1 MVGLMA
7 TTPMGRGIVLACQGG
22 GSHTAFTAGVL
33 EELLAH
39 DDRDIRALSG
49 TSGGA
54 VCAFLA
60 WSGLLIGGRKGRSV
74 GVARLERYWDK
85 LQTHGV
91 METLQDAIV
100 INTLRGIGS
109 LGLVL
114 EFSPY
119 LNVFEA
125 SRDFRKLIEDVVR
138 FDEISISPI
147 APRLLISAADVRTGE
162 FRIFRSHAIDGEPA
176 DDITSDVILAS
187 AAVPTLF
194 RAVHLGGHVYW
205 DGLFAQNPPVRDLP
219 DAARGEG
226 EDEGECRLPPNE
238 LWVIMINPLWQERE
252 PKRMDDIR
260 DRRNELA
267 ANISFQQEIYFIG
280 KMNELAG
287 RDLLADKAKK
297 KYHPIKVRAITMS
310 DEVAASLDYE
320 SKLSR
325 DPSQL
330 RLLMEHGKDRARSFL
345 TDLERPDADDR
356 TALLYRDIWG
366 RVRDRNWT
374 PLYRSHTEM

>member
-1 MVGLMA
+1 MVGLMS
-7 TTPMGRGIVLACQGG
+7 TTQMGRGIVLACQGG

-54 VCAFLA
+54 ICAFLA
-60 WSGLLIGGRKGRSV
+60 WSGLLIGGEKGRSV
-74 GVARLERYWDK
+74 GVARLARYWDK
-85 LQTHGV
+85 LQPRGIL
-91 METLQDAIV
+91 ETLQDAIV
-100 INTLRGIGS
+100 VNTLRGIGS

-125 SRDFRKLIEDVVR
+125 SRDFKKLIEDSVP
-138 FDEISISPI
+138 FDEISISSA
-147 APRLLISAADVRTGE
+147 APRLLISAADVKTSQ
-162 FRIFRSHAIDGEPA
+162 FRIFRSHAIDQEPA
-176 DDITSDVILAS
+176 DEITSDVLLAS

-194 RAVHLGGHVYW
+194 RAVNLDGHVYW
-205 DGLFAQNPPVRDLP
+205 DGLFAQNPPVRNLP

-226 EDEGECRLPPNE
+226 GDGLPPNE
-238 LWVIMINPLWQERE
+238 LWVVMINPLSQQEE

-280 KMNELAG
+280 KINELAG
-287 RDLLADKAKK
+287 RDLLTDRAKA

-310 DEVAASLDYE
+310 DELAASLDYE

-330 RLLMEHGKDRARSFL
+330 RLLLEHGKERTRSFL
-345 TDLERPDADDR
+345 TELERPDADER
-356 TALLYRDIWG
+356 TAILSRDIWG
-366 RVRDRNWT
+366 RVKDRNWT
-374 PLYRSHTEM
+374 PLYQSHTEI

>member
-7 TTPMGRGIVLACQGG
+7 TRQVGRGIVLACQGG

-60 WSGLLIGGRKGRSV
+60 WSGLLIGGKKGRSV
-74 GVARLERYWDK
+74 GVSRLQRYWDNV
-85 LQTHGV
+85 QTHGV
-91 METLQDAIV
+91 VETLQDAIV

-114 EFSPY
+114 ELSPY

-125 SRDFRKLIEDVVR
+125 SRDFKKLLEDVVR
-138 FDEISISPI
+138 FDEIRVTST
-147 APRLLISAADVRTGE
+147 APRLLISAANVRTGQ
-162 FRIFRSHAIDGEPA
+162 FRIFRSHEIDKEPA
-176 DDITSDVILAS
+176 DKITSDVILAS

-194 RAVHLGGHVYW
+194 RAVHLGGNLYW

-226 EDEGECRLPPNE
+226 EARLPPNE
-238 LWVIMINPLWQERE
+238 LWVILINPLQEEGE
-252 PKRMDDIR
+252 PTRMDDIR

-267 ANISFQQEIYFIG
+267 ANISFQQEIFFIG
-280 KMNELAG
+280 KINELAG
-287 RDLLADKAKK
+287 RNLLTDKAKK
-297 KYHPIKVRAITMS
+297 KYHPIKIRAITMS

-325 DPSQL
+325 DPLQL
-330 RLLMEHGKDRARSFL
+330 GFLREHGKERARGFL
-345 TDLERPDADDR
+345 ADLTRPDADDR
-356 TALLYRDIWG
+356 TALLFRDIWG
-366 RVRDRNWT
+366 RLKDRNWT
-374 PLYRSHTEM
+374 PLYSSQGKG

>member
-1 MVGLMA
+1 M
-7 TTPMGRGIVLACQGG
+7 
-22 GSHTAFTAGVL
+22 
-33 EELLAH
+33 AH

-60 WSGLLIGGRKGRSV
+60 WSGLLMGGREGRGV

-85 LQTHGV
+85 VQTQGV
-91 METLQDAIV
+91 VETLQDALV
-100 INTLRGIGS
+100 INTLRGMGR

-119 LNVFEA
+119 LNVWEA
-125 SRDFRKLIEDVVR
+125 SRDFKKLIEDVVR
-138 FDEISISPI
+138 FDEISISAT
-147 APRLLISAADVRTGE
+147 APRLLISAADVKTGE
-162 FRIFRSHAIDGEPA
+162 FRIFRSHAIDEEAA
-176 DDITSDVILAS
+176 DDITSDVLLAS
-187 AAVPTLF
+187 AAVPSLF
-194 RAVHLGGHVYW
+194 RAVHLSGQVYW

-226 EDEGECRLPPNE
+226 KAEGERGVPPDE
-238 LWVIMINPLWQERE
+238 LWVILINALRQECE

-267 ANISFQQEIYFIG
+267 ANISFQQEINFIG
-280 KMNELAG
+280 KINELAG
-287 RDLLADKAKK
+287 RNLLADEAKE

-325 DPSQL
+325 DPSQR
-330 RLLMEHGKDRARSFL
+330 RLLTEHGKDRARRFL
-345 TDLERPDADDR
+345 TDMERPDADDR
-356 TALLYRDIWG
+356 TAILSRDIWG
-366 RVRDRNWT
+366 RVKDRNWT
-374 PLYRSHTEM
+374 PLYRSHAEV

>member
-1 MVGLMA
+1 MVGLMV
-7 TTPMGRGIVLACQGG
+7 TKQVGRGIVLACQGG

-60 WSGLLIGGRKGRSV
+60 WSGLLLGGQKGRSV
-74 GVARLERYWDK
+74 GVSRLQRYWDTV
-85 LQTHGV
+85 QTHGV
-91 METLQDAIV
+91 FETLQDAIM

-109 LGLVL
+109 LGLAL

-119 LNVFEA
+119 MNVFEA
-125 SRDFRKLIEDVVR
+125 SRDFKKLIEDVVR
-138 FDEISISPI
+138 FDEIHVSSR
-147 APRLLISAADVRTGE
+147 APRLLISAANVKTGD
-162 FRIFRSHAIDGEPA
+162 FRIFRSHEIDEEPA
-176 DDITSDVILAS
+176 DVITSDVILAS

-194 RAVHLGGHVYW
+194 RAVHLGENFYW

-219 DAARGEG
+219 DAARGDG
-226 EDEGECRLPPNE
+226 RGGVPPNE
-238 LWVIMINPLWQERE
+238 LWVIMINPLQQEAE
-252 PKRMDDIR
+252 PRRMDDIR

-267 ANISFQQEIYFIG
+267 ANISFQQEIFFIG
-280 KMNELAG
+280 KINELAG
-287 RDLLADKAKK
+287 RDYLTNKAKK

-325 DPSQL
+325 DPGQI
-330 RLLMEHGKDRARSFL
+330 RLLREHGKDRARSFL
-345 TDLERPDADDR
+345 ADLKRPDADDR
-356 TALLYRDIWG
+356 TALLFRDIWG
-366 RVRDRNWT
+366 RRKNRNWT
-374 PLYRSHTEM
+374 PLYSSDSKS

>member
-7 TTPMGRGIVLACQGG
+7 TTQMGRGIVLACQGG

-39 DDRDIRALSG
+39 DDREIRALSG

-54 VCAFLA
+54 VCALLA
-60 WSGLLIGGRKGRSV
+60 WSGLLIGGQKGRRV

-91 METLQDAIV
+91 METLQNAIV
-100 INTLRGIGS
+100 INTLRGMAGF
-109 LGLVL
+109 GLVP

-119 LNVFEA
+119 LNVLEA
-125 SRDFRKLIEDVVR
+125 SREFRKLIEDSVQ
-138 FDEISISPI
+138 FDELNISSN
-147 APRLLISAADVRTGE
+147 APRLLISAAEVRTGE
-162 FRIFRSHAIDGEPA
+162 FRIFRSHAIEEEPA
-176 DDITSDVILAS
+176 DAITRDVILAS

-194 RAVHLGGHVYW
+194 RAVQLDGHIYW

-226 EDEGECRLPPNE
+226 DDGLPPNE
-238 LWVIMINPLWQERE
+238 LWVIMINPMRQQLE

-267 ANISFQQEIYFIG
+267 ANISFQQEIFFIG
-280 KMNELAG
+280 KLNELAK
-287 RDLLADKAKK
+287 RDLLADSAKD
-297 KYHPIKVRAITMS
+297 KYHPIKVRAITMA

-325 DPSQL
+325 DSSQRRSL
-330 RLLMEHGKDRARSFL
+330 TEHGKDRARIFL
-345 TDLERPDADDR
+345 AALDRPDADER
-356 TALLYRDIWG
+356 TAILSRDIWG
-366 RVRDRNWT
+366 RAKDRNWT
-374 PLYRSHTEM
+374 PL

>member
-1 MVGLMA
+1 MA

-33 EELLAH
+33 GEMLAH

-54 VCAFLA
+54 VCALLA
-60 WSGLLIGGRKGRSV
+60 WSGLLVGGQEGRSA

-85 LQTHGV
+85 VQTHGV
-91 METLQDAIV
+91 VETLQDALV
-100 INTLRGIGS
+100 INTLRGIAS
-109 LGLVL
+109 LGLML

-119 LNVFEA
+119 LNFFEA
-125 SRDFRKLIEDVVR
+125 SRDFKKLIEDVVR
-138 FDEISISPI
+138 FDGIHVSST
-147 APRLLISAADVRTGE
+147 APRLLISAADVRTGD
-162 FRIFRSHAIDGEPA
+162 FRIFRSHAIDEEPA
-176 DDITSDVILAS
+176 DEITSDVILAS

-194 RAVHLGGHVYW
+194 RAVNLGGHLYW

-226 EDEGECRLPPNE
+226 DDGPPPNE
-238 LWVIMINPLWQERE
+238 LWVIMINPMYQQRE

-280 KMNELAG
+280 KMNELAA
-287 RDLLADKAKK
+287 RDLLADRAKG

-325 DPSQL
+325 DPSQ
-330 RLLMEHGKDRARSFL
+330 RKLLMEHGKDRARSFL
-345 TDLERPDADDR
+345 SDLERPDGDDR
-356 TALLYRDIWG
+356 TAILSRDIWG
-366 RVRDRNWT
+366 RVKDRNWT
-374 PLYRSHTEM
+374 PMYPSHTKA

>member
-1 MVGLMA
+1 M
-7 TTPMGRGIVLACQGG
+7 
-22 GSHTAFTAGVL
+22 
-33 EELLAH
+33 AH

-60 WSGLLIGGRKGRSV
+60 WSGLLIGGQKGRSV
-74 GVARLERYWDK
+74 GVARLERYWEK

-91 METLQDAIV
+91 VEKLQDALV
-100 INTLRGIGS
+100 INTLRGLGS

-125 SRDFRKLIEDVVR
+125 SRDFRKLIEDSVR
-138 FDEISISPI
+138 FDEISIPSN
-147 APRLLISAADVRTGE
+147 APRLLISAAEVRTGE
-162 FRIFRSHAIDGEPA
+162 FRIFRSHPIDDEPA
-176 DDITSDVILAS
+176 DEFTSDVILAS

-194 RAVHLGGHVYW
+194 RAVHLGGQVYW

-226 EDEGECRLPPNE
+226 DDGLPPNE
-238 LWVIMINPLWQERE
+238 LWVIMINPMRQERE

-280 KMNELAG
+280 KMNELAC
-287 RDLLADKAKK
+287 RDLLADSAKD

-310 DEVAASLDYE
+310 DEVAAGLDYE

-325 DPSQL
+325 DSSQR
-330 RLLMEHGKDRARSFL
+330 RLLMEHGKDRARIFL

-356 TALLYRDIWG
+356 TAILSRDIWG
-366 RVRDRNWT
+366 RVKDRNWT
-374 PLYRSHTEM
+374 PLYPSHPEP

>member
-7 TTPMGRGIVLACQGG
+7 TRQVGRGIVLACQGG

-60 WSGLLIGGRKGRSV
+60 WSGLLIGGKKGRSV
-74 GVARLERYWDK
+74 GVSRLQRYWDNV
-85 LQTHGV
+85 QTHGV
-91 METLQDAIV
+91 VETLQDAIV

-114 EFSPY
+114 ELSPY

-125 SRDFRKLIEDVVR
+125 SRDFKKLLEDVVR
-138 FDEISISPI
+138 FDEIRVTST
-147 APRLLISAADVRTGE
+147 APRLLISAANVRTGQ
-162 FRIFRSHAIDGEPA
+162 FRIFRSHEIDKEPA
-176 DDITSDVILAS
+176 DKITSDVILAS

-194 RAVHLGGHVYW
+194 RAVHLGGNLYW

-226 EDEGECRLPPNE
+226 EARLPPNE
-238 LWVIMINPLWQERE
+238 LWVILINPLQEEGE
-252 PKRMDDIR
+252 PTRMDDIR

-267 ANISFQQEIYFIG
+267 ANISFQQEIFFIG
-280 KMNELAG
+280 KINELAG
-287 RDLLADKAKK
+287 RNLLNDKAKK
-297 KYHPIKVRAITMS
+297 KYHPIKIRAITMS

-325 DPSQL
+325 DPLQL
-330 RLLMEHGKDRARSFL
+330 GFLREHGKERARGFL
-345 TDLERPDADDR
+345 ADLTRPDADDR
-356 TALLYRDIWG
+356 TALLFRDIWG
-366 RVRDRNWT
+366 RLKDRNWT
-374 PLYRSHTEM
+374 PLYSSQGKG

>member
-7 TTPMGRGIVLACQGG
+7 TTQMGRGIVLACQGG

-60 WSGLLIGGRKGRSV
+60 WSGLLIGGQKGRGV

-85 LQTHGV
+85 LPTHSV

-100 INTLRGIGS
+100 INTLRAIGS

-125 SRDFRKLIEDVVR
+125 SRNFKKLIEDVGR
-138 FDEISISPI
+138 FDEISVSST

-162 FRIFRSHAIDGEPA
+162 FRIFRSHAIDAEPA
-176 DDITSDVILAS
+176 DEITSDVILAS

-226 EDEGECRLPPNE
+226 KDSRPPNE
-238 LWVIMINPLWQERE
+238 LWVIMINPLCQERE

-280 KMNELAG
+280 KMNELAR
-287 RDLLADKAKK
+287 RDLLANRAKD

-330 RLLMEHGKDRARSFL
+330 RLLKEHGKDRARSFL
-345 TDLERPDADDR
+345 IDLERPDADDR
-356 TALLYRDIWG
+356 TALLSRDIWG
-366 RVRDRNWT
+366 RLKDRNSCDT
-374 PLYRSHTEM
+374 RSRRRLSGAV

>member
-7 TTPMGRGIVLACQGG
+7 TKQMGRGIVLACQGG

-33 EELLAH
+33 AELLAN
-39 DDRDIRALSG
+39 DDQDIRALSG

-54 VCAFLA
+54 VCALLA
-60 WSGLLIGGRKGRSV
+60 WSGLLIGGQKGRSV
-74 GVARLERYWDK
+74 SVTRLERYWDK

-91 METLQDAIV
+91 VETLQDAIL

-109 LGLVL
+109 LGFVP

-119 LNVFEA
+119 FNIFEA
-125 SRDFRKLIEDVVR
+125 SDEFRKLIEDSVP
-138 FDEISISPI
+138 FDEISITSN
-147 APRLLISAADVRTGE
+147 APRLLIGAAEVKSGE
-162 FRIFRSHAIDGEPA
+162 FRIFRSHAIDEEPA
-176 DDITSDVILAS
+176 DEITSDVILAS

-194 RAVHLGGHVYW
+194 RAVQLGQHLYW
-205 DGLFAQNPPVRDLP
+205 DGLFAQNPPVRELP

-226 EDEGECRLPPNE
+226 KDGLPPNE
-238 LWVIMINPLWQERE
+238 LWIIMINPMHEDHE
-252 PKRMDDIR
+252 PRRMDDIR

-267 ANISFQQEIYFIG
+267 ANISLQQEIFFIG
-280 KMNELAG
+280 KINELAG
-287 RDLLADKAKK
+287 RDFLADGAKD

-325 DPSQL
+325 NPSQIKQ
-330 RLLMEHGKDRARSFL
+330 LMEHGRDRARNFL
-345 TDLERPDADDR
+345 HDLQRPDADER
-356 TALLYRDIWG
+356 TAILSRDIWG
-366 RVRDRNWT
+366 RVKDRNWT
-374 PLYRSHTEM
+374 PLYPSPPEVP

>member
-7 TTPMGRGIVLACQGG
+7 TRQMGRGIVLACQGG

-33 EELLAH
+33 EEVLAH

-60 WSGLLIGGRKGRSV
+60 WSGLLMGGRKGRSV

-85 LQTHGV
+85 VQTHGV

-100 INTLRGIGS
+100 INTLRAMGS

-125 SRDFRKLIEDVVR
+125 SRDFRKLIEDVVQ
-138 FDEISISPI
+138 FDEISVASN

-162 FRIFRSHAIDGEPA
+162 FRIFRSHAIDREPA
-176 DDITSDVILAS
+176 NEITSDVILAS

-194 RAVHLGGHVYW
+194 RAVHLGEHVYW

-226 EDEGECRLPPNE
+226 KGEGRLPPNE
-238 LWVIMINPLWQERE
+238 LWVILINPLRQERE

-267 ANISFQQEIYFIG
+267 ANISFQQEINFIG
-280 KMNELAG
+280 KINELAG
-287 RDLLADKAKK
+287 RNLLADKAKK

-325 DPSQL
+325 DPSQR
-330 RLLMEHGKDRARSFL
+330 RLLAEHGKDRARRFL
-345 TDLERPDADDR
+345 ADLERPDADDR
-356 TALLYRDIWG
+356 TALSSRDIWG
-366 RVRDRNWT
+366 RVKDRNWT
-374 PLYRSHTEM
+374 PLYRSHTGV

>member
-7 TTPMGRGIVLACQGG
+7 TRQVGRGIVLACQGG

-60 WSGLLIGGRKGRSV
+60 WSGLLIGGKKGRSV
-74 GVARLERYWDK
+74 GVSRLQRYWDNV
-85 LQTHGV
+85 QTHGV
-91 METLQDAIV
+91 VETLQDAIV

-114 EFSPY
+114 ELSPY

-125 SRDFRKLIEDVVR
+125 SRDFKKLLEDVVR
-138 FDEISISPI
+138 FDEIRVTST
-147 APRLLISAADVRTGE
+147 APRLLISAANVRTGQ
-162 FRIFRSHAIDGEPA
+162 FRIFRSHEIDKEPA
-176 DDITSDVILAS
+176 DKITSDVILAS

-194 RAVHLGGHVYW
+194 RAVHLGGNLYW

-226 EDEGECRLPPNE
+226 EARLPPNE
-238 LWVIMINPLWQERE
+238 LWVILINPLQEEGE
-252 PKRMDDIR
+252 PTRMDDIR

-267 ANISFQQEIYFIG
+267 ANISFQQEIFFIG
-280 KMNELAG
+280 KINELAG
-287 RDLLADKAKK
+287 RNLLTDKAKK
-297 KYHPIKVRAITMS
+297 KYHPIKIRAITMS

-325 DPSQL
+325 DPLQL
-330 RLLMEHGKDRARSFL
+330 GFLREHGKERARGFL
-345 TDLERPDADDR
+345 ADLTRPDADDR
-356 TALLYRDIWG
+356 TALLFRDIWG
-366 RVRDRNWT
+366 RLKDRNWT
-374 PLYRSHTEM
+374 PLYSSDGKG

>member
-1 MVGLMA
+1 VDLTSSARPLGSTFRVECHRKTGLDSRNRLLRQSVMPHGGLMA
-7 TTPMGRGIVLACQGG
+7 TTQMGRGIALACQGG

-60 WSGLLIGGRKGRSV
+60 WSGLLLGGKKGRNV

-85 LQTHGV
+85 VQTHGV

-109 LGLVL
+109 LGLVT

-125 SRDFRKLIEDVVR
+125 SRDFKKLIEDVVR
-138 FDEISISPI
+138 FDEISISSN

-162 FRIFRSHAIDGEPA
+162 FRIFRSHAIDEEPA
-176 DDITSDVILAS
+176 DEITSDVILAS

-194 RAVHLGGHVYW
+194 RAVHLGGHLYW

-226 EDEGECRLPPNE
+226 KGEGRLPPNE
-238 LWVIMINPLWQERE
+238 LWVILINPLRQERE

-267 ANISFQQEIYFIG
+267 ANISFQQEINFIG
-280 KMNELAG
+280 KINELAG
-287 RDLLADKAKK
+287 RNLLADKAKK
-297 KYHPIKVRAITMS
+297 NLINT
-310 DEVAASLDYE
+310 
-320 SKLSR
+320 
-325 DPSQL
+325 
-330 RLLMEHGKDRARSFL
+330 DR
-345 TDLERPDADDR
+345 
-356 TALLYRDIWG
+356 W
-366 RVRDRNWT
+366 
-374 PLYRSHTEM
+374 

>member
-1 MVGLMA
+1 MA
-7 TTPMGRGIVLACQGG
+7 TKQMGRGIVLACQGG

-33 EELLAH
+33 AELLAN
-39 DDRDIRALSG
+39 DDQDIRALSG

-60 WSGLLIGGRKGRSV
+60 WSGLLIGGQKGRSV
-74 GVARLERYWDK
+74 SVARLKRYWDK

-91 METLQDAIV
+91 VETLQDAIL

-109 LGLVL
+109 LGFVP

-119 LNVFEA
+119 LNIFEA
-125 SRDFRKLIEDVVR
+125 SDEFRKLIEDSVP
-138 FDEISISPI
+138 FDEISITAT
-147 APRLLISAADVRTGE
+147 APRLLIGAAEVKSGE
-162 FRIFRSHAIDGEPA
+162 FRIFRSHAIDEEPA
-176 DDITSDVILAS
+176 DQITSDVILAS

-194 RAVHLGGHVYW
+194 RAVQLGQHLYW
-205 DGLFAQNPPVRDLP
+205 DGLFAQNPPVRELP

-226 EDEGECRLPPNE
+226 NDGLPPNE
-238 LWVIMINPLWQERE
+238 LWIIMINPMHEEHE

-267 ANISFQQEIYFIG
+267 ANISLQQEIFFIG
-280 KMNELAG
+280 KINELAG
-287 RDLLADKAKK
+287 RDFLADGAKD

-325 DPSQL
+325 NPSHIKQ
-330 RLLMEHGKDRARSFL
+330 LMEHGRDRARSFL
-345 TDLERPDADDR
+345 HDLQRPDADER
-356 TALLYRDIWG
+356 TAILSRDIWG
-366 RVRDRNWT
+366 RVKDRNWT
-374 PLYRSHTEM
+374 PLYPSPTKVP

>member
-1 MVGLMA
+1 MA
-7 TTPMGRGIVLACQGG
+7 TEQLGRGIVLACQGG

-39 DDRDIRALSG
+39 DDWEIRALSG

-60 WSGLLIGGRKGRSV
+60 WSGLLIGGKKGRSV

-91 METLQDAIV
+91 LETFQDAIV
-100 INTLRGIGS
+100 INTLRAMGS
-109 LGLVL
+109 LGFVL

-125 SRDFRKLIEDVVR
+125 SREFKKLLEDVVR
-138 FDEISISPI
+138 FDEINISST

-162 FRIFRSHAIDGEPA
+162 FRIFRSHAIDEEPA
-176 DDITSDVILAS
+176 DDMTSDVILAS

-194 RAVHLGGHVYW
+194 RAVHLGGHVFW

-226 EDEGECRLPPNE
+226 EYEGRPPPNE
-238 LWVIMINPLWQERE
+238 IWVIMINPLRQEHE

-267 ANISFQQEIYFIG
+267 ANISFQQEIFFIG

-287 RDLLADKAKK
+287 RDLLADEAKQ

-310 DEVAASLDYE
+310 DEVTANLDYE

-330 RLLMEHGKDRARSFL
+330 RLLKEHGKDRARSFL

-356 TALLYRDIWG
+356 TALPSRDIWG
-366 RVRDRNWT
+366 RARDRNWT
-374 PLYRSHTEM
+374 PLYRSRTEL

>member
-1 MVGLMA
+1 M
-7 TTPMGRGIVLACQGG
+7 TTTQMGRGIVLACQGG

-33 EELLAH
+33 SELLAN
-39 DDRDIRALSG
+39 DEPDIRALSG

-60 WSGLLIGGRKGRSV
+60 WSGLLIGGRKGRSA
-74 GVARLERYWDK
+74 GVSRLERYWDK

-91 METLQDAIV
+91 LDTLRDAIV

-125 SRDFRKLIEDVVR
+125 SCDFRRLIEDVVK
-138 FDEISISPI
+138 FDEINISST

-162 FRIFRSHAIDGEPA
+162 FRIFRSHAIDEEPA
-176 DDITSDVILAS
+176 DEITSDVILAS

-194 RAVHLGGHVYW
+194 RAVHLSGHVYW

-226 EDEGECRLPPNE
+226 KGRHPPNE
-238 LWVIMINPLWQERE
+238 LWVIMINPLRQERE
-252 PKRMDDIR
+252 PERMDDIR

-267 ANISFQQEIYFIG
+267 ANISFQQEIFFIG

-287 RDLLADKAKK
+287 RDLLADEAKE

-310 DEVAASLDYE
+310 DEIAASLDYE

-325 DPSQL
+325 DPSQV

-356 TALLYRDIWG
+356 TAILSRDIWG
-366 RVRDRNWT
+366 RVKDRNWT
-374 PLYRSHTEM
+374 PLYRSSTEVPTGKRRA

>member
-7 TTPMGRGIVLACQGG
+7 TTQMGRGIVLACQGG

-39 DDRDIRALSG
+39 DNRDIRALSG

-60 WSGLLIGGRKGRSV
+60 WSGLLIGGQKGRSV

-100 INTLRGIGS
+100 INALRGVGS

-125 SRDFRKLIEDVVR
+125 SSDFRKLIEDSVR
-138 FDEISISPI
+138 FDEISISST
-147 APRLLISAADVRTGE
+147 APRLLISAAEVRTGE
-162 FRIFRSHAIDGEPA
+162 FRIFRSHAIDEEPA
-176 DDITSDVILAS
+176 DEITSDVILAS
-187 AAVPTLF
+187 AAVPSLF
-194 RAVHLGGHVYW
+194 RAVHLGGHLYW

-226 EDEGECRLPPNE
+226 DDGRPPNE
-238 LWVIMINPLWQERE
+238 LWVIMINPLRQERE

-287 RDLLADKAKK
+287 RDLLADTAKK
-297 KYHPIKVRAITMS
+297 RYHPIKVRAITMS
-310 DEVAASLDYE
+310 DEVAARLDYE

-325 DPSQL
+325 DRSQR
-330 RLLMEHGKDRARSFL
+330 RLLMEHGKDRAQSFL

-356 TALLYRDIWG
+356 TAILSRDIWG
-366 RVRDRNWT
+366 RVKDRNWT
-374 PLYRSHTEM
+374 PLYPSHTEM